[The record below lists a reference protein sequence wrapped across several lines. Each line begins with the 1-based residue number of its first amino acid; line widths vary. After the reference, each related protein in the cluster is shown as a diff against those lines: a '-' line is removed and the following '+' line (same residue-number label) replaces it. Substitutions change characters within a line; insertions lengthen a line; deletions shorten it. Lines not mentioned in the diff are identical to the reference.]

1 MGRVSVLQ
9 DEKDLEVCFITMNTT
24 EMAEMITFTLL
35 FFLTTLNIPLIRK
48 KKIIIS
54 ALPPLQACLSIY
66 IYYGEEEF

>member
-35 FFLTTLNIPLIRK
+35 FFFN
-48 KKIIIS
+48 
-54 ALPPLQACLSIY
+54 Y
-66 IYYGEEEF
+66 IKYPVN